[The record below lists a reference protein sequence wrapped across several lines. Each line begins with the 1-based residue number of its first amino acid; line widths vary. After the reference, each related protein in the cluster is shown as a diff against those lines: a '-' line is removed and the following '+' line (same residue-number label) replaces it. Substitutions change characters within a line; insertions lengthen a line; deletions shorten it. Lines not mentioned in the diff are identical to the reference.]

1 VKLDPLILKAM
12 KKVGIPAEAI
22 LAFAEEYAE
31 LTAEQRAETREQN
44 RIRQQKHR
52 ARNALSQVTERDA
65 CDTPPSDKEK
75 SPTPPKE
82 ITTPHSPPK
91 GGSYTPR
98 DALAA
103 VLDAERAQ
111 AVVDHRQRIR
121 KPLTAHA
128 AKLLAGKF
136 AKVPDPNGAADAMI
150 ANGWQGFEPE
160 WLEDRTAPQRRATA
174 PPKPPD
180 RTVSDVLA
188 EMAAGTWTG
197 PPGTRDER
205 EFPTFPGIDRRN

>member
-1 VKLDPLILKAM
+1 MSIASLVRRM
-12 KKVGIPAEAI
+12 AEAGAPPEAI
-22 LAFAEEYAE
+22 ALAVEAIE
-31 LTAEQRAETREQN
+31 AEQAKEAARKAKRAE
-44 RIRQQKHR
+44 QKR
-52 ARNALSQVTERDA
+52 RERDTVA
-65 CDTPPSDKEK
+65 TVARQSRDTPPSDKEK

-103 VLDAERAQ
+103 ILDTERAQ

-128 AKLLAGKF
+128 AKLLAGRF
-136 AKVPDPNGAADAMI
+136 AKVPDPNAAADAMI

-160 WLEDRTAPQRRATA
+160 WLEDRTTPQRRATA
-174 PPKPPD
+174 PPKPPE
-180 RTVSDVLA
+180 RTVSDVLG
-188 EMAAGTWTG
+188 EMKAGTWK
-197 PPGTRDER
+197 PPETRDER
-205 EFPTFPGIDRRN
+205 DFPAIPSFDRRN